1 MRWDVSETRWE
12 WDETRK
18 NWRWW
23 WELKLDKMRWN
34 EIQQDAFY
42 SDEALTKQEYIWVTF
57 KLDLSETK
65 WDEDETQ

>member
-1 MRWDVSETRWE
+1 
-12 WDETRK
+12 
-18 NWRWW
+18 
-23 WELKLDKMRWN
+23 MRWN